1 MVRISFN
8 PFVAELID
16 GHRFPLP
23 EVPSGWKPNPRRVWD
38 AGANKE
44 NEAVSKGIQQDEPL
58 RTHGEW
64 KRSLL
69 SADEVCYA
77 ASIALQFR

>member
-8 PFVAELID
+8 PSVVELID
-16 GHRFPLP
+16 GHRFPLS
-23 EVPSGWKPNPRRVWD
+23 EVPSGWKPNPRRVWN
-38 AGANKE
+38 ASVNKE
-44 NEAVSKGIQQDEPL
+44 NETVSKGIQQDESP

-77 ASIALQFR
+77 ASIVLQFR